1 MYNQSQ
7 NKRKDTENM
16 SFVAMLHNQ
25 NGIVAIADSKSTVH
39 YTNGDREEEV
49 GRKTQKLFCNS
60 QFILLTFGKNQI
72 ELSNGNYIN
81 LEDIIN
87 DNLKEGDNPSEF
99 LNRLLL
105 CIKGLQKNEK
115 PYEFHFL
122 IGYQKNIDNYD
133 RFVSQSID
141 ITTDGMT
148 SSPYQI
154 KTGIFAGGCHSQIV
168 NGLNIGINWT
178 IDELVLKARTL
189 MEVSRKLEEAF
200 SLYSAVGND
209 IHIVSLDSHG
219 KMKRYINE
227 KKIENNIN
235 REQENL

>member
-1 MYNQSQ
+1 MN
-7 NKRKDTENM
+7 
-16 SFVAMLHNQ
+16 
-25 NGIVAIADSKSTVH
+25 
-39 YTNGDREEEV
+39 
-49 GRKTQKLFCNS
+49 LF
-60 QFILLTFGKNQI
+60 F
-72 ELSNGNYIN
+72 
-81 LEDIIN
+81 
-87 DNLKEGDNPSEF
+87 LKVKE
-99 LNRLLL
+99 
-105 CIKGLQKNEK
+105 IQ
-115 PYEFHFL
+115 
-122 IGYQKNIDNYD
+122 NIDNYD

-154 KTGIFAGGCHSQIV
+154 KTGGCHSQIV

-178 IDELVLKARTL
+178 IDELILKARTL

-219 KMKRYINE
+219 KMRRYINE

>member
-1 MYNQSQ
+1 M
-7 NKRKDTENM
+7 
-16 SFVAMLHNQ
+16 
-25 NGIVAIADSKSTVH
+25 
-39 YTNGDREEEV
+39 
-49 GRKTQKLFCNS
+49 
-60 QFILLTFGKNQI
+60 
-72 ELSNGNYIN
+72 
-81 LEDIIN
+81 
-87 DNLKEGDNPSEF
+87 KE
-99 LNRLLL
+99 
-105 CIKGLQKNEK
+105 IQ
-115 PYEFHFL
+115 
-122 IGYQKNIDNYD
+122 NIDNYD

-178 IDELVLKARTL
+178 IDELILKARAL
-189 MEVSRKLEEAF
+189 MEVSRKLEESF

-219 KMKRYINE
+219 KMRRYINE